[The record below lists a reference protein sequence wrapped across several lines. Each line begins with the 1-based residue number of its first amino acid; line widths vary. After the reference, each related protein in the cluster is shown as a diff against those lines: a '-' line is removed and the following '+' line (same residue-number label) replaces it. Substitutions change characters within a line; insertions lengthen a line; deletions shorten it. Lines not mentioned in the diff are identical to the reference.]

1 MRNLPELLRRRLA
14 APLPG
19 LDAQMRMSPRP
30 RLGEESGIDVD
41 SLRPAAALLLIYPHE
56 DAWHMPL
63 TLRGSNLRH
72 HTGQISLPG
81 GRLDA
86 GESVEQA
93 ALREAHEEI
102 GVTPVDV
109 DVLGRLTPLPV
120 YVSGHLLH
128 PVVGFAARRPD
139 FNLHSHEVE
148 RLIEVPIAVLREPD
162 RVLWEERTR
171 ILPPQGVMN
180 VPYFDVLDARVW
192 GATAMVLSEFVAI
205 VDEIEKSA

>member
-1 MRNLPELLRRRLA
+1 MRDLPELLRRRLTS
-14 APLPG
+14 PLPG
-19 LDAQMRMSPRP
+19 VDAQSRMSPRP
-30 RLGEESGIDVD
+30 RLGADSGIDV
-41 SLRPAAALLLIYPHE
+41 STLRPAAALILIYPHE

-72 HTGQISLPG
+72 HTGQVSLPG

-86 GESVEQA
+86 GESVEEA

-102 GVTPVDV
+102 GVISAEV
-109 DVLGRLTPLPV
+109 DVLGRLTPLAV

-128 PVVGFAARRPD
+128 PVVGFASHRPD

-148 RLIEVPIAVLREPD
+148 RLIEVPISLLREPQ

-171 ILPPQGVMN
+171 ILPPKGVMN
-180 VPYFDVLDARVW
+180 VPYFDVPDARVW
-192 GATAMVLSEFVAI
+192 GATAMVLAEFVAL
-205 VDEIEKSA
+205 VEEAEKSS